1 MRLAKASGFPGKRA
15 RRLARQAAACLKG
28 YSPRLAAAASEA
40 LIAALIDG
48 SFPLRLPVVPL
59 SSRPSLLPIEA

>member
-1 MRLAKASGFPGKRA
+1 MLGSGG
-15 RRLARQAAACLKG
+15 AAC
-28 YSPRLAAAASEA
+28 EA

>member
-1 MRLAKASGFPGKRA
+1 MAGRSV
-15 RRLARQAAACLKG
+15 ACAPSP
-28 YSPRLAAAASEA
+28 SPRLAAAASEA
-40 LIAALIDG
+40 LVTALIDG